1 MGGPG
6 LGRKPGTCPV
16 ACFRRA
22 GPPLFSRQQ
31 IMPTSDPSS
40 ATESRVLGSSAD
52 DVWLP
57 LLARPDRFMHVNP
70 DITLEPATTS
80 ADHVDR

>member
-1 MGGPG
+1 
-6 LGRKPGTCPV
+6 
-16 ACFRRA
+16 
-22 GPPLFSRQQ
+22 
-31 IMPTSDPSS
+31 MPTSDPSS